1 MHYYN
6 WSIVNCLIMEEK
18 IISTDIEKTYDS
30 LKKAGHNYFELMGNE
45 IIKSIKTH
53 GLGVLPKSDLE
64 GLIFHCICTAIEGE
78 YEDDIQKLDYVL
90 MQMLRISTSKLR
102 SLRVTRSAK
111 YLGNLDY
118 NDPNNQLR
126 LVRALKHVSL
136 GGDDIITSKIRI
148 SISDP
153 HTQQLIER
161 MIEDNNGILDC
172 SFNPKLLV
180 LNAKEFLGIIV
191 QIYGEGNDD
200 GYNKALAE
208 IKTEMKELHNVLT
221 KDNILD
227 EFKGAFKEQALGK
240 LADICIKIV
249 TKAVKKELVLNK
261 LYSPMFTT
269 SLHGCSKHI
278 EK

>member
-1 MHYYN
+1 
-6 WSIVNCLIMEEK
+6 MEEK
-18 IISTDIEKTYDS
+18 IISTDIEKTYEN

-45 IIKSIKTH
+45 IIKSIKTY

-64 GLIFHCICTAIEGE
+64 GLIFHCICTAIEE
-78 YEDDIQKLDYVL
+78 EFEDDIQKLDYVL
-90 MQMLRISTSKLR
+90 MQMLRISPSKLR

-111 YLGNLDY
+111 YFRNLDY

-126 LVRALKHVSL
+126 LVRALKNVSL

-161 MIEDNNGILDC
+161 MIEDNNGILDR

-200 GYNKALAE
+200 GYNRTLVE
-208 IKTEMKELHNVLT
+208 IKAEMKELHNDLT
-221 KDNILD
+221 KDNILE

-240 LADICIKIV
+240 MADVCIKVV
-249 TKAVKKELVLNK
+249 TKAVKKRI
-261 LYSPMFTT
+261 
-269 SLHGCSKHI
+269 GI
-278 EK
+278 E